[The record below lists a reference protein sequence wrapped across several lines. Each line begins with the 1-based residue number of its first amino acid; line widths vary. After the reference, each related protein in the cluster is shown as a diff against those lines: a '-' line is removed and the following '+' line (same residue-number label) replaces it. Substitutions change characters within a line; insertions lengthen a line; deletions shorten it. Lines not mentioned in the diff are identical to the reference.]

1 MLNEFKQYLL
11 GIGKSENTALNYC
24 DKVKLYLKWCLDSF
38 GSEPQQLYRA
48 NVLDYISYMKTLKRY
63 NPKSVN
69 NHLSSL
75 RSFNEFLI
83 ASGRQSELAILK
95 NDFMKV
101 QVQYANPC
109 TVEQKDVEAFRQR
122 LLEGGS
128 KRDFAIVTLYT
139 YTGIR
144 RSECVNLRVDQVDL
158 IAKEIYVVGKG
169 EKHRTVYLNDK
180 TVHAIREYLKV
191 RNSDSPYLFVSRQ
204 SELAIL
210 KNDFMKVQ
218 VQYANPCTVEQK
230 DVEAFRQRLLEGGNK
245 RDFAIVTLYTYTGI
259 RRSECVNLRV
269 DQVDLIAKE
278 IYVVG
283 KGNKHRTV
291 YLNDKTV
298 HAIREYLKVRNS
310 DSPYLFVSRQ
320 SEKMAASRINQI
332 FNQYSD
338 IITPKMLR
346 HYFCSHA
353 LDTGDYKIHEVANQ
367 AGHSNVQTTLIYSNP
382 SARQMKEK
390 ANKL

>member
-24 DKVKLYLKWCLDSF
+24 DKVKLYFKWCLDSF

-48 NVLDYISYMKTLKRY
+48 NVLDYISYMKTIKRY
-63 NPKSVN
+63 SPKSVN

-83 ASGRQSELAILK
+83 FSGRQTELAIVK
-95 NDFMKV
+95 NDFKKI
-101 QVQYANPC
+101 Q
-109 TVEQKDVEAFRQR
+109 T
-122 LLEGGS
+122 
-128 KRDFAIVTLYT
+128 
-139 YTGIR
+139 
-144 RSECVNLRVDQVDL
+144 
-158 IAKEIYVVGKG
+158 
-169 EKHRTVYLNDK
+169 
-180 TVHAIREYLKV
+180 
-191 RNSDSPYLFVSRQ
+191 
-204 SELAIL
+204 
-210 KNDFMKVQ
+210 
-218 VQYANPCTVEQK
+218 QYANPCTVEQK

-259 RRSECVNLRV
+259 RRSECVNLRL
-269 DQVDLIAKE
+269 DQINLIAKE

-283 KGNKHRTV
+283 KGDKQRTV

-382 SARQMKEK
+382 YGRRASDSLGKNPKENDPSEDGRNIDFGPMSRK
-390 ANKL
+390 STN

>member
-24 DKVKLYLKWCLDSF
+24 DKVKLYFKWCLDSF

-48 NVLDYISYMKTLKRY
+48 NVLDYISYMKTIKRY
-63 NPKSVN
+63 SPKSVN

-83 ASGRQSELAILK
+83 FSGRQTELAIVK
-95 NDFMKV
+95 NDFMKI
-101 QVQYANPC
+101 Q
-109 TVEQKDVEAFRQR
+109 T
-122 LLEGGS
+122 
-128 KRDFAIVTLYT
+128 
-139 YTGIR
+139 
-144 RSECVNLRVDQVDL
+144 
-158 IAKEIYVVGKG
+158 
-169 EKHRTVYLNDK
+169 
-180 TVHAIREYLKV
+180 
-191 RNSDSPYLFVSRQ
+191 
-204 SELAIL
+204 
-210 KNDFMKVQ
+210 
-218 VQYANPCTVEQK
+218 QYANPCTVEQK

-259 RRSECVNLRV
+259 RRSECVNLRL
-269 DQVDLIAKE
+269 DQINLIAKE

-283 KGNKHRTV
+283 KGDKQRTV

-367 AGHSNVQTTLIYSNP
+367 AGHSNVQTTLIYSNH
-382 SARQMKEK
+382 R
-390 ANKL
+390 LGR

>member
-1 MLNEFKQYLL
+1 MINEFKQYLL
-11 GIGKSENTALNYC
+11 SIGKSENTAVNYG
-24 DKVKLYLKWCLDSF
+24 DKVKLYFKWCLDSF

-48 NVLDYISYMKTLKRY
+48 NVLDYISYMKNIKRY
-63 NPKSVN
+63 SPKSVN

-75 RSFNEFLI
+75 RSFNEFLT
-83 ASGRQSELAILK
+83 ASGRQTELAIVK
-95 NDFMKV
+95 NDFMKI
-101 QVQYANPC
+101 QIAYANPC

-169 EKHRTVYLNDK
+169 DKHRTVYLNDK

-191 RNSDSPYLFVSRQ
+191 RNSDSL
-204 SELAIL
+204 
-210 KNDFMKVQ
+210 
-218 VQYANPCTVEQK
+218 
-230 DVEAFRQRLLEGGNK
+230 
-245 RDFAIVTLYTYTGI
+245 
-259 RRSECVNLRV
+259 
-269 DQVDLIAKE
+269 
-278 IYVVG
+278 
-283 KGNKHRTV
+283 
-291 YLNDKTV
+291 
-298 HAIREYLKVRNS
+298 
-310 DSPYLFVSRQ
+310 YLFVSRQ

-332 FNQYSD
+332 FNRYSD
-338 IITPKMLR
+338 VITPKTLR

-382 SARQMKEK
+382 SARQMREK